1 MNSRL
6 QDQESPVLPR
16 SQPGTLCMHF
26 FFTHRVFEI
35 RCVFCVYS
43 QPDTDKPRVQC
54 SWVVAAVAGQRR
66 PESGPVAPGRPRREP
81 RGARG
86 CLRKALCKLWYPPP
100 PENMGTKSPLG
111 SDPTSVPTAGP
122 WLRDLGGAL
131 TFRPGLRGRVLPRG
145 GGGAPDTL
153 CRRPLGALVEGS
165 VTAVGSLGA
174 QGGRRGPQA
183 WTRSWRALWVQ
194 ALGGE
199 GGGWGG
205 LGWAP
210 AACGPRGRHG
220 AAVWDRDPGKQGSR
234 GGEVGGLVAAVHLA
248 GTSPGTEE
256 WGPSGFSRG
265 RRGN

>member
-1 MNSRL
+1 M
-6 QDQESPVLPR
+6 
-16 SQPGTLCMHF
+16 
-26 FFTHRVFEI
+26 
-35 RCVFCVYS
+35 
-43 QPDTDKPRVQC
+43 
-54 SWVVAAVAGQRR
+54 
-66 PESGPVAPGRPRREP
+66 APGP
-81 RGARG
+81 G
-86 CLRKALCKLWYPPP
+86 CGGSHTGLRDVCEKRLANSGTRP

-111 SDPTSVPTAGP
+111 SDPTSVPSAGP

-153 CRRPLGALVEGS
+153 CRRPLGALVAGERDG
-165 VTAVGSLGA
+165 GGKPWGA
-174 QGGRRGPQA
+174 GRTP
-183 WTRSWRALWVQ
+183 SWRALGVQ